1 MKEFK
6 GNDSKSIFLN
16 QENIYVNYSKRQKK
30 EDFVKMEAG
39 EEITGYTDIKIK
51 EIKEVW
57 SKKSSKD
64 VNIILKTGD
73 KKWFEAGSKK
83 IRDEIIEELNKLSE
97 NKFKKTEKLYT
108 MKERVK
114 TPIIYTVLAVLAG
127 IGMVW
132 LAKAQPVI
140 VERKGFVKSSEA
152 GLKAILK
159 FIEGMGVE
167 NAILAGVAL
176 VILSLLYMALRVVKP
191 PVKMVLEIDG

>member
-6 GNDSKSIFLN
+6 GNDNKRVFMTEEYIYINHSKIHKN
-16 QENIYVNYSKRQKK
+16 ANCA
-30 EDFVKMEAG
+30 KMEAG
-39 EEITGYTDIKIK
+39 EEISGYSDIKIK
-51 EIKEVW
+51 DIKEVW

-64 VNIILKTGD
+64 VNMILKTGE
-73 KKWFEAGSKK
+73 KKWFEADSKK
-83 IRDEIIEELNKLSE
+83 IRDEFMEELQKLSGYE
-97 NKFKKTEKLYT
+97 FEKTEKLYT
-108 MKERVK
+108 MKERLK
-114 TPIIYTVLAVLAG
+114 TPIIYMILAVLAG
-127 IGMVW
+127 VGMVW

-176 VILSLLYMALRVVKP
+176 VIISLMYMALRVVKP
-191 PVKMVLEIDG
+191 PVKMVLETNT